1 MALLEA
7 GPPPQLQDQVPPGR
21 PPHDLL
27 LRLMPT
33 DREIDEAVDRYIEL
47 MERGEIIA
55 ARRAEEYAAHL
66 IEQKHF
72 EDDGL

>member
-1 MALLEA
+1 
-7 GPPPQLQDQVPPGR
+7 
-21 PPHDLL
+21 
-27 LRLMPT
+27 MPT

>member
-1 MALLEA
+1 
-7 GPPPQLQDQVPPGR
+7 
-21 PPHDLL
+21 
-27 LRLMPT
+27 MPT

-47 MERGEIIA
+47 MEKGEIHA
-55 ARRAEEYAAHL
+55 ARRAEEFAAHL